1 MNEIEEFV
9 RTYDGSQKNAIEF
22 SWNNKHAAEFFDSNQ
37 DFRSK
42 VVAFICED
50 PGRSSIELI
59 RDLFIEESKWSVQAW
74 CAPFTFADLGA
85 LLLSRGGPDHLSD
98 FLDGFSASFDTFG
111 ACHGMNLDPLIIASL
126 LRSLEQSLSE
136 TTEERL
142 RTQLESGKE
151 LLEKLKAGNAANG
164 WAVVKP
170 GTPVSNIRVLGRV
183 GLSWHRFKHS
193 IARSLRI
200 R

>member
-9 RTYDGSQKNAIEF
+9 RAYDGSQISAIEF
-22 SWNNKHAAEFFDSNQ
+22 GWNNKHAADFFDSNEE
-37 DFRSK
+37 FRSK
-42 VVAFICED
+42 VVAFVCED

-59 RDLFIEESKWSVQAW
+59 RDLFLEESRWSVQAW
-74 CAPFTFADLGA
+74 CAPFTFPELVA
-85 LLLSRGGPDHLSD
+85 LLLFRGGLDYLPD
-98 FLDGFSASFDTFG
+98 FLEGFSASFDTFG
-111 ACHGMNLDPLIIASL
+111 ACHGMHLDPLIIASL

-136 TTEERL
+136 TTEER
-142 RTQLESGKE
+142 RKTQLESGKD
-151 LLEKLKAGNAANG
+151 LLEKLKVGNAANG

-183 GLSWHRFKHS
+183 GLSWHRFKQS
-193 IARSLRI
+193 IARGLRI